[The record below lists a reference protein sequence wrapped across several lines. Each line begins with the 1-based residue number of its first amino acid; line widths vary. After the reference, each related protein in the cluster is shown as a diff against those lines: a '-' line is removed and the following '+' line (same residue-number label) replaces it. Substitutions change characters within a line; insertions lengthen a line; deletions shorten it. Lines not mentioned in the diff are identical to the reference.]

1 MNEPDSHETE
11 DGLRAALAYEAGRA
25 NRLERE
31 LRELREKVDSF
42 CEVVECAQKYATTPK
57 TGMRV
62 PFHGDFA
69 FANPSTLSRLGWWAR
84 HFKDSNV

>member
-1 MNEPDSHETE
+1 MNEPETE

-31 LRELREKVDSF
+31 LRDLRQKVDAF
-42 CEVVECAQKYATTPK
+42 CEIVEHAQRHAMAPK
-57 TGMRV
+57 TGIQV

-69 FANPSTLSRLGWWAR
+69 SANPSTLSRLSWWAR
-84 HFKDSNV
+84 HLKDSNV